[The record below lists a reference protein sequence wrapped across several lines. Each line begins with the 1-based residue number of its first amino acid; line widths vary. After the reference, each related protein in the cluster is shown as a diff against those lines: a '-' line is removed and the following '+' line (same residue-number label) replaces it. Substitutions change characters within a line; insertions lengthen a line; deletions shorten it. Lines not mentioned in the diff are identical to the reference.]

1 MLSDEGLL
9 ICPPVSN
16 KYCQTFEHTLM
27 NFGVRGDR
35 QHDDSRAGPQETNTW
50 PIQSREGVQAMV
62 GHPRRLPSQLSRS
75 FR

>member
-1 MLSDEGLL
+1 M
-9 ICPPVSN
+9 
-16 KYCQTFEHTLM
+16 FEHTFM

-62 GHPRRLPSQLSRS
+62 GHP
-75 FR
+75 